1 MYVKNKGQTR
11 TGSVYYGS
19 SRSTPTQSRS
29 PKQEV
34 VTAVNPNPTGKDS
47 ASVMPPPN
55 YHGTAFSEERSE
67 SAPTANRPSDR
78 NAVPVQETPAPAPSC
93 GENARSNIPQSPAQP
108 IPDIRQ
114 NERPDV
120 PRRIRQNTPT
130 RQSPLRLFQHSA
142 QPAPE
147 SGSTGTARAERPDA
161 PNRPDAPDGSCTCVP
176 CRPEPPEDSGC
187 RIPPERGCL
196 SDIPDLLRRMGTKLS
211 SDELLLWGMIILL
224 LGQGGDE
231 WVILALLWL
240 LFA

>member
-19 SRSTPTQSRS
+19 SRSTPTQTRS
-29 PKQEV
+29 PKQEA
-34 VTAVNPNPTGKDS
+34 VTAVNPNPTDKDS

-55 YHGTAFSEERSE
+55 YHGTAFSEERNE
-67 SAPTANRPSDR
+67 VAPTANRLSDR

-93 GENARSNIPQSPAQP
+93 GENAGSNIPQSPAQP

-114 NERPDV
+114 NKRPDV

-142 QPAPE
+142 QTAPE
-147 SGSTGTARAERPDA
+147 SGSAGTARAERLDV
-161 PNRPDAPDGSCTCVP
+161 PNRPDVPDGGCTCVP
-176 CRPEPPEDSGC
+176 CRPG
-187 RIPPERGCL
+187 PPERGYL